1 MKSVMNIPTP
11 GTDHCTDTDTT
22 KPARYRMY
30 RTEDKPVIKVFG
42 VQIVAQKKGQRE
54 EDIKEL
60 SGRISKSLQED
71 KYKHTQTY
79 LGIHR
84 HTPQTSPS
92 PWKIQC
98 APNVFWKPRQQDG
111 CYLPRAPMDRLVG
124 RRNPLGFYTFNVACC
139 AHVHKLLRAPARAGN
154 IHAL

>member
-1 MKSVMNIPTP
+1 M
-11 GTDHCTDTDTT
+11 
-22 KPARYRMY
+22 
-30 RTEDKPVIKVFG
+30 VFHRLS
-42 VQIVAQKKGQRE
+42 QKKKGERE

-71 KYKHTQTY
+71 KYKHTQTH
-79 LGIHR
+79 LDIHR

-124 RRNPLGFYTFNVACC
+124 RRNPLGFYTFTVACC
-139 AHVHKLLRAPARAGN
+139 AHAHKLLRAPARAGS
-154 IHAL
+154 IHAIVQGRACDTGLLNVIRAPGGTN